1 MTAMQDEEEFDFEFD
16 WELSLDVVAGIFA
29 GMGWAYDLPDRGLV
43 IPVADEI
50 GAVAEGLIDALEE
63 SGAQNAYA
71 TLGRILVY
79 KDPEFPSSY
88 DVYLKLGHCSPVIPK
103 DSK

>member
-1 MTAMQDEEEFDFEFD
+1 MSAMTEDEEFDFEFD
-16 WELSLDVVAGIFA
+16 WELPLEVVSGIFA
-29 GMGWAYDLPDRGLV
+29 GMGWQYDVPDYGLKS
-43 IPVADEI
+43 PTADDI
-50 GAVAEGLIDALEE
+50 SQVAEGLIDALEE
-63 SGAQNAYA
+63 SGQMNAYA

-103 DSK
+103 GDK